1 MNAPR
6 NEKKNPYST
15 RLHAVIPGGAHTYS
29 RGDDQFPANAPPIL
43 SHGKGCHVFD
53 PEGKCYLDYGMAL
66 RAVNIGYAEAEVD
79 NAAIAQIHNGN
90 NLTRASLIELEAA
103 EQLVDVIDSV
113 DMVKFTKN
121 GSTAVSAAVKLARAY
136 TGRELV
142 ARCADH
148 PFFSYDD
155 WFIGSTPLT
164 RGIPRETQEKT
175 KMFRFNDLASLEAL
189 LAEYPGQFACVV
201 LEPAAS
207 DEPRDGFLQQVQA
220 LCQREGIVF
229 VLDEMITGFRWHI
242 KGAQHLYGIKPDIC
256 TFGKAMANGFSVAC
270 VAGRRDIMQL
280 GAIDTVGAERV
291 FLLSTT
297 HGAEMAGLGAFVATL
312 KMMQREKVV
321 EHLWA
326 YGAKLKGLMAELAAS
341 HGIAHSFRVGGAD
354 CSPWYAT
361 LDANGVA
368 SPALRTVFSQEMVR
382 NGVLMPWIALCYRHG
397 EAELAATGAALD
409 AAFRVYR
416 KALEDG
422 AESCLEGPAIKPV
435 FRRFN

>member
-1 MNAPR
+1 MNAIH
-6 NEKKNPYST
+6 NDKLNTYST
-15 RLHAVIPGGAHTYS
+15 RLHAAIPGGAHTYS

-53 PEGKCYLDYGMAL
+53 PEGRRYLDYGMAL

-79 NAAIAQIHNGN
+79 DAAITQIRNGN

-142 ARCADH
+142 ARCADQ

-175 KMFRFNDLASLEAL
+175 KMFRFNDIASLEAL
-189 LAEYPGQFACVV
+189 LAEHPGQFACVV

-220 LCQREGIVF
+220 LCLREGIVF

-326 YGAKLKGLMAELAAS
+326 YGAKLKALMIELATS

-368 SPALRTVFSQEMVR
+368 SPALRTVFSQEMIR
-382 NGVLMPWIALCYRHG
+382 NGVLMPWVALCYRHG
-397 EAELAATGAALD
+397 AAELETTRGALD
-409 AAFRVYR
+409 AAFSVYR
-416 KALEDG
+416 KALENG
-422 AESCLEGPAIKPV
+422 PETCLEGPAIKPV